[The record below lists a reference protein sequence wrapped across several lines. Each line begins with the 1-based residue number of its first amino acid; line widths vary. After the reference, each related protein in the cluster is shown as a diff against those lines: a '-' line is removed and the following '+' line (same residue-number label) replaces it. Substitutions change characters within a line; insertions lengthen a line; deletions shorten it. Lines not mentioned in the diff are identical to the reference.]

1 MPTAKAVRPPKQTVI
16 GQWNIFGECD
26 EIPIN
31 LPPAAKKTPATP
43 AAQPPSAS
51 TRPKIES
58 MIRATRKA
66 TSAPTNSIQDLD
78 FALPGQRFD
87 DGTIVDLEAS
97 DPDDTVET
105 KLAKRMFLRMIWDLT
120 PRPEPTASQ
129 DLFGQASTSSQ
140 SEQDRLDALI
150 WMYSL
155 NPEPP
160 RVPFE
165 WVCDVLGFD
174 PHRVRRVTG
183 RSMRIELKRL
193 VNLLSTIVGCDH
205 ARLCEETLSDY
216 VDVSAWKLFSPSQ
229 HLTTTTT

>member
-1 MPTAKAVRPPKQTVI
+1 MPIAKAARPPKQTVV

-26 EIPIN
+26 EILIN
-31 LPPAAKKTPATP
+31 LPPPAKKPTATP
-43 AAQPPSAS
+43 AAPAPSAS
-51 TRPKIES
+51 TRPKIET
-58 MIRATRKA
+58 MIPASRKA
-66 TSAPTNSIQDLD
+66 TPAAAKSMQDLD
-78 FALPGQRFD
+78 FPLPGQRFD
-87 DGTIVDLEAS
+87 DGTIVDLEAN

-120 PRPEPTASQ
+120 PKPKPAASQ

-155 NPEPP
+155 NPEPAL
-160 RVPFE
+160 VPFE

-183 RSMRIELKRL
+183 RSMRTELKRL
-193 VNLLSTIVGCDH
+193 INLLSTIVGGDH

-216 VDVSAWKLFSPSQ
+216 LDVSGWQ
-229 HLTTTTT
+229 HN

>member
-1 MPTAKAVRPPKQTVI
+1 MPTAKAARPPKQTVI
-16 GQWNIFGECD
+16 GQWSIFGGCD

-31 LPPAAKKTPATP
+31 LPPPAKKPTAIPPA
-43 AAQPPSAS
+43 PSAS
-51 TRPKIES
+51 ARTRPQIEI
-58 MIRATRKA
+58 MISATRKA
-66 TSAPTNSIQDLD
+66 TPAPAKTMQDLD
-78 FALPGQRFD
+78 FPLPGQRFD
-87 DGTIVDLEAS
+87 DGNIVDLEAN

-120 PRPEPTASQ
+120 PKPEPAASQ

-140 SEQDRLDALI
+140 SEQDRLDALT

-155 NPEPP
+155 NPEPAL
-160 RVPFE
+160 VPFE

-183 RSMRIELKRL
+183 RSMRNELKRL
-193 VNLLSTIVGCDH
+193 VNLLSTIVGSDH

-216 VDVSAWKLFSPSQ
+216 LDVSGWQ
-229 HLTTTTT
+229 HN